1 MKDVDEIMK
10 DMGLLSM
17 KNQSI
22 ETLSGGEAQRV
33 VLARALLTNPELLLL
48 DEPLSSLDLDVRR
61 QLALEIRATLKSKN
75 IAAIHVTHDHEEA
88 AIIGDRII
96 EWSELNPLESE

>member
-1 MKDVDEIMK
+1 
-10 DMGLLSM
+10 
-17 KNQSI
+17 
-22 ETLSGGEAQRV
+22 
-33 VLARALLTNPELLLL
+33 
-48 DEPLSSLDLDVRR
+48 
-61 QLALEIRATLKSKN
+61 LKSKK